1 MTVRGDGTIDAEV
14 FPDPVSAK
22 VNIPSAEVVV
32 APSGESSTASLRRG
46 RGQLAW
52 RLKEWERLK
61 NRRGSDPVL
70 IDFGKAILADFAEI
84 KQALARLGLLDSASD
99 LLANPPDWTQWV
111 KTERTQLPLR
121 LEAAIEEIDLLIAEN
136 T

>member
-1 MTVRGDGTIDAEV
+1 M
-14 FPDPVSAK
+14 
-22 VNIPSAEVVV
+22 
-32 APSGESSTASLRRG
+32 
-46 RGQLAW
+46 
-52 RLKEWERLK
+52 
-61 NRRGSDPVL
+61 L